1 MTGPH
6 QALRW
11 LFRGWF
17 LGVLLPLNAFAGVSP
32 EQQRELTEAHNRWR
46 ADAGVDALAWA
57 ADLADVAQGWA
68 DRLSTHGGCRM
79 SHSRNPALGEN
90 LFWASALRWSDG
102 RREPQSI
109 GASQVVDA
117 WGAEKGNY
125 NPDRNRCR
133 FGRRCGHYTQLVWK
147 ASTEVGC
154 GMARCPD
161 QSQVWVCNYRPAG
174 NRRGARPY

>member
-1 MTGPH
+1 
-6 QALRW
+6 
-11 LFRGWF
+11 
-17 LGVLLPLNAFAGVSP
+17 
-32 EQQRELTEAHNRWR
+32 
-46 ADAGVDALAWA
+46 
-57 ADLADVAQGWA
+57 
-68 DRLSTHGGCRM
+68 M